1 MNIYKKIVKCLFCKL
16 LVLVTLFCAAMPLS
30 ANTVTSSE
38 KALRSAMGERLPAL
52 MELKLNGLVGES
64 NLGLVEARGSISI
77 EQRRLLSDENQDRL
91 AYYKLISARLG
102 VPISTV
108 QRKRAEQ
115 IRQKSPKGVWI
126 ESQSG
131 EWKRN

>member
-1 MNIYKKIVKCLFCKL
+1 MNIYKKIVNCLL
-16 LVLVTLFCAAMPLS
+16 LGLISLFCAQVPLS

-38 KALRSAMGERLPAL
+38 KALRATMGERLPAL
-52 MELKLNGLVGES
+52 MELKLSGLVGET
-64 NLGLVEARGSISI
+64 NLGLVEARGSISL

-91 AYYKLISARLG
+91 AYYKLISTRLG
-102 VPISTV
+102 VSISTV

-115 IRQKSPKGVWI
+115 IRKKSPRGVWI

-131 EWKRN
+131 EWQRN